1 MHCDGGKGNIESEV
15 LQSIQDSIRIGFGI
29 TLIVII
35 IDRELPD
42 IIFMD
47 YSHSME
53 NINNECWKLY

>member
-1 MHCDGGKGNIESEV
+1 MHCDGRKGNIESEV

-29 TLIVII
+29 TLIAII
-35 IDRELPD
+35 IDRELRD

-53 NINNECWKLY
+53 NINNEY